1 MKTLKI
7 KLAMSTFLILL
18 CLGMTAQRENG
29 TDRRAMIQEKKIAY
43 CNEQADLS
51 ESEAAD
57 YWAIDEALMEEKKAL
72 RKEAKGN
79 RLDLETASDAE
90 IEASIRANLEAKI
103 LAEQLELEYIAR
115 FLEVVS
121 AKKIAL
127 VKQAERSFKK
137 EVLRDLKRTPPSA
150 RSPREKN

>member
-1 MKTLKI
+1 MKSIKMKLTISTL
-7 KLAMSTFLILL
+7 AILL
-18 CLGMTAQRENG
+18 CLGLTAQREDG
-29 TDRRAMIQEKKIAY
+29 ADRRAVIHEKKMAY
-43 CNEQADLS
+43 CNEQASLS

-79 RLDLETASDAE
+79 RLDLETATDVE

-103 LAEQLELEYIAR
+103 MAEELELEYLDR
-115 FLEVVS
+115 FLEVLS

-127 VKQAERSFKK
+127 IKESERSFKK
-137 EVLRDLKRTPPSA
+137 EVLRDLKRTPPSPRA
-150 RSPREKN
+150 PRERN